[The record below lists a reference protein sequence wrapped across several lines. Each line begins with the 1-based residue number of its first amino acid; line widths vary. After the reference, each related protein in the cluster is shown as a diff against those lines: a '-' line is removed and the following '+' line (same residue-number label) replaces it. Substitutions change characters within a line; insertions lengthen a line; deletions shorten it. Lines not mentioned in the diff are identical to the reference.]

1 MLTYDR
7 PDLKKRSTVHCGLF
21 RHKKPSNSQ
30 DRSLL
35 KRPSTFI
42 LFYLRFYSVEKYSKT
57 IFQKMPEQINLNRL
71 NNINDLP
78 IDIKIAI
85 LKKVVGSD
93 RKELEKIQQVHP
105 HWLFITKTNDFMTP
119 IFGNSN

>member
-7 PDLKKRSTVHCGLF
+7 PDLKKRSTVHCGLLW
-21 RHKKPSNSQ
+21 HKKPSNSQ

>member
-1 MLTYDR
+1 
-7 PDLKKRSTVHCGLF
+7 
-21 RHKKPSNSQ
+21 
-30 DRSLL
+30 
-35 KRPSTFI
+35 
-42 LFYLRFYSVEKYSKT
+42 
-57 IFQKMPEQINLNRL
+57 MPEQINLHHM

-119 IFGNSN
+119 IFGKSNWNYYVIVT

>member
-1 MLTYDR
+1 
-7 PDLKKRSTVHCGLF
+7 
-21 RHKKPSNSQ
+21 
-30 DRSLL
+30 
-35 KRPSTFI
+35 
-42 LFYLRFYSVEKYSKT
+42 
-57 IFQKMPEQINLNRL
+57 MPEQINHNQLK
-71 NNINDLP
+71 NINDLP

-119 IFGNSN
+119 IFDAEMKQKKTWQSYMSPTILARWHKESKNCPQSDNTRNEYYESLSKQVEAIEELFRNSIKW

>member
-1 MLTYDR
+1 MDYKDR
-7 PDLKKRSTVHCGLF
+7 TLRLMTVHL
-21 RHKKPSNSQ
+21 RLERVRAVNLKNHKN
-30 DRSLL
+30 L
-35 KRPSTFI
+35 KNHI
-42 LFYLRFYSVEKYSKT
+42 
-57 IFQKMPEQINLNRL
+57 QKMPEQININQM
-71 NNINDLP
+71 NNFNDLP

-119 IFGNSN
+119 IFGKSN